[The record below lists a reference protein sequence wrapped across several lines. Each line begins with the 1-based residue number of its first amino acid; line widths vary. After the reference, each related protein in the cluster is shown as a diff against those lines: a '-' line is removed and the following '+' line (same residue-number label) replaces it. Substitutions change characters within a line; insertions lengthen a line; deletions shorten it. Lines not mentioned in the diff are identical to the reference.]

1 MNKLFLLLLF
11 TIVFITIIN
20 AQMNMAEDGKD
31 ARLKRWG
38 GMGMGPWGGG
48 GMGMYRPWGGG
59 MYNMY
64 RPWGGGMG
72 GMYRPWGMG
81 WGRR

>member
-1 MNKLFLLLLF
+1 MFKLFLSLLF
-11 TIVFITIIN
+11 TIVIITIIN
-20 AQMNMAEDGKD
+20 AQMDMAEEEKD

-38 GMGMGPWGGG
+38 GMGPWGG

-72 GMYRPWGMG
+72 MYRPWGMG

>member
-1 MNKLFLLLLF
+1 
-11 TIVFITIIN
+11 
-20 AQMNMAEDGKD
+20 
-31 ARLKRWG
+31 
-38 GMGMGPWGGG
+38 MGPWGG

-72 GMYRPWGMG
+72 MYRPWGMG